1 MGIVSGVAI
10 GAVAHLAVQIPA
22 VIRLGFF
29 PWPAGKINLKEV
41 WKVAALSF
49 PRSLGLGLNQI
60 ILIFITASA
69 SLLSAGSIAVF
80 NLSFN
85 LQSVPLAVIGMSYS
99 VAAFPTLLSFS

>member
-1 MGIVSGVAI
+1 MAGIVLGVAI
-10 GAVAHLAVQIPA
+10 GALMHFAIQIPA
-22 VIRLGFF
+22 IVKLGYF
-29 PWPAGKINLKEV
+29 PWPAGKINLKET
-41 WKVAALSF
+41 WKVVTLSF

-99 VAAFPTLLSFS
+99 VAAFPHPG